1 LTLPRTTFALVAIA
15 VVLAAAGAA
24 GARAETQVGVGEQQL
39 SVFANPTFQK
49 LGIKRARIIV
59 PWNVALRPARAA
71 GLDAWLQAAR
81 SAGVEPFVHFGVAD
95 GTRCPARPCPL
106 PSVAAYARAFR
117 AFRSHW
123 PFVRVIGVWNEANHR
138 AQPTF
143 KNPKRAAKYYNAVRR
158 LCRGCQVVAADVLDD
173 RNMVRWVAKFRRY
186 AKRPRLWGL
195 HNYRDINPRARQ
207 LYGGTKR
214 LLSITRGRVWLTE
227 TGGIVKF
234 VLPNGRTLFPFNEGR
249 ANGALKHLF
258 RLAQRY
264 RRRITRIY
272 LWGWQAPIAQN
283 RFDSGVLR
291 NDGRPRPSYWTL
303 ERYLST
309 PRFGP

>member
-1 LTLPRTTFALVAIA
+1 MTLLRTAFALVATA
-15 VVLAAAGAA
+15 VVLAAAGPA
-24 GARAETQVGVGEQQL
+24 GARPATQVGVGEQQL
-39 SVFANPTFQK
+39 SVFGNPTFK
-49 LGIKRARIIV
+49 KVGIKRARIIV
-59 PWNVALRPARAA
+59 PWDVAVRRGRATD
-71 GLDAWLQAAR
+71 LDAWLQAAR

-95 GTRCPARPCPL
+95 GTRCPSRPCPL
-106 PSVAAYARAFR
+106 PSVKAYARAFR
-117 AFRSHW
+117 AFRSRW

-143 KNPKRAAKYYNAVRR
+143 KNPKRAAQYYNAVRR

-173 RNMVRWVAKFRRY
+173 PNMVHWVAKFRRF

-195 HNYRDINPRARQ
+195 HNYRDINPRPKQ

-234 VLPNGRTLFPFNEGR
+234 MLPNGRTLFPFSETR
-249 ANGALKHLF
+249 ANGAVTRLF
-258 RLAQRY
+258 RLAKRY

-283 RFDSGVLR
+283 RFDSGLLR
-291 NDGRPRPSYWTL
+291 NDGRPRPSYRTL
-303 ERYLST
+303 ERYLGT
-309 PRFGP
+309 PSFGP